1 MLTRKLT
8 NPIASMGLVLSVGLL
23 SQTAAAT
30 EELVVNGA
38 EVAARAQ
45 EGEALFQSDM
55 KEYVKSLNHS
65 LKATLDKEL
74 KENAAPKLTLALN
87 EAASRG

>member
-8 NPIASMGLVLSVGLL
+8 NRIASVGLVLSVGLL
-23 SQTAAAT
+23 GQTATAT

-38 EVAARAQ
+38 DAAALAQ
-45 EGEALFQSDM
+45 KGEALFKSDM
-55 KEYVKSLNHS
+55 KEYVELLNHS
-65 LKATLDKEL
+65 LKATLYKEL
-74 KENAAPKLTLALN
+74 KEISAPQLTLALN

>member
-8 NPIASMGLVLSVGLL
+8 NRIASVGLVLSVGLL
-23 SQTAAAT
+23 SQTATAT

-38 EVAARAQ
+38 DVAALAQ

-55 KEYVKSLNHS
+55 KEYVESLNHR

-74 KENAAPKLTLALN
+74 KEIAAPKLTLALN